1 MSSNRGKSDEIFFF
15 DGSTTDLE
23 NLCYTLPMSAIIR
36 ASEIGSYLYCR
47 RAWWYRKQGVESEN
61 QTELATGTELHRQH
75 GRKVI
80 AAGLLRTL
88 GGLLLLTALILL
100 AVYVTTLLLK

>member
-1 MSSNRGKSDEIFFF
+1 MYPVFLIYVKPLFYLSQDGKQVPLLMF
-15 DGSTTDLE
+15 
-23 NLCYTLPMSAIIR
+23 PVIR

-61 QTELATGTELHRQH
+61 RAELAAGTELHRQH

-80 AAGLLRTL
+80 AAGLMRTL
-88 GGLLLLTALILL
+88 GVLLLLTAFILL
-100 AVYVTTLLLK
+100 AAYLAFKFI

>member
-1 MSSNRGKSDEIFFF
+1 MPP
-15 DGSTTDLE
+15 L
-23 NLCYTLPMSAIIR
+23 IR

-61 QTELATGTELHRQH
+61 QSEMATGTELHRKH

-88 GGLLLLTALILL
+88 GFILLLAAFVLL
-100 AVYVTTLLLK
+100 AAVLTSSLLK

>member
-1 MSSNRGKSDEIFFF
+1 MPP
-15 DGSTTDLE
+15 L
-23 NLCYTLPMSAIIR
+23 IR

-61 QTELATGTELHRQH
+61 RAEMATGTELHRLH

-88 GGLLLLTALILL
+88 GLLLLLAAFVLLVAILTAS
-100 AVYVTTLLLK
+100 LLK